1 MKFSILEYKKLIDA
15 MTTAQT
21 NNEKGRSLEDL
32 IQYLME
38 RIPGMEVRGR
48 DIQCDIE
55 EIDLVLWN
63 DRIDDFFRAWENI
76 IFIECKNW
84 SKKVGAS
91 EVEWFIHKLRRRGL
105 MNGILVASEGI
116 TGDALRAAGLL
127 IMEALSEKIRV
138 IIIDKSDLKSIN
150 SIEDFRNTIKT
161 KYCNIF
167 IGKLI

>member
-76 IFIECKNW
+76 IP
-84 SKKVGAS
+84 
-91 EVEWFIHKLRRRGL
+91 
-105 MNGILVASEGI
+105 
-116 TGDALRAAGLL
+116 
-127 IMEALSEKIRV
+127 
-138 IIIDKSDLKSIN
+138 
-150 SIEDFRNTIKT
+150 
-161 KYCNIF
+161 
-167 IGKLI
+167 

>member
-1 MKFSILEYKKLIDA
+1 MIFSISEYRKLIDTI
-15 MTTAQT
+15 TTAQT
-21 NNEKGRSLEDL
+21 NDEKGRSLEDL

-38 RIPGMEVRGR
+38 RIPGIEVRGR

-63 DRIDDFFRAWENI
+63 DRIDSFFKAWEDI
-76 IFIECKNW
+76 ILIECKNW

-91 EVEWFIHKLRRRGL
+91 EVEWFIHKLRRRGIT
-105 MNGILVASEGI
+105 NGILIAAEGI
-116 TGDALRAAGLL
+116 TGDARRAAGA
-127 IMEALSEKIRV
+127 IITEALREKIRV
-138 IIIDKSDLKSIN
+138 IVIDKSDLGSIN
-150 SIEDFRNTIKT
+150 NLENFRNMIKT